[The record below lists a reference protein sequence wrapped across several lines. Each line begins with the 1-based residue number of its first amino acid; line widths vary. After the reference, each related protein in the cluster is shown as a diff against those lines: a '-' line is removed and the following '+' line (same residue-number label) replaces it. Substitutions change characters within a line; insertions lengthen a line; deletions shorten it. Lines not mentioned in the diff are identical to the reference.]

1 MMRGLYDAATA
12 LQEALNNQEVSA
24 ANLANSTTTSYRR
37 QGYAFGTFA
46 ATLDQAISGLP
57 TGAAA
62 GATGS
67 GIYTSFDPGPFQNT
81 GRPLDLAITG
91 DGYFVLSGGPGGT
104 LYTRN
109 GSFELN
115 SEGQLQT
122 TSGLT
127 VQGEGGP
134 IFIPPTAS
142 RITVGP
148 DGIVLADNN
157 QVGRIQLARFPNPRG
172 TLRRVGDTLFQGP
185 PPPVQ
190 QELGDVRVEQGYR
203 EGSNVQVVREM
214 VLMLSGMRYYEAS
227 ERALRTLSE
236 AQSQNTRPGT

>member
-1 MMRGLYDAATA
+1 MMRGMYDAATA
-12 LQEALNNQEVSA
+12 LSEALINQEVSA
-24 ANLANSTTTSYRR
+24 ANLANSTTTGYRS

-57 TGAAA
+57 TGPSAQTNA
-62 GATGS
+62 S
-67 GIYTSFDPGPFQNT
+67 GTYTIFDPGPFQDT
-81 GRPLDLAITG
+81 GHPLDLAISG
-91 DGYFVLSGGPGGT
+91 DGYFVLNGPAGT

-109 GSFELN
+109 GAFELN

-122 TSGLT
+122 KSGLL

-134 IFIPPTAS
+134 IAIPPTAS

-148 DGIVLADNN
+148 DGTVLADNN
-157 QVGRIQLARFPNPRG
+157 QVGRIQLARIPNPRLV
-172 TLRRVGDTLFQGP
+172 LRRVGDTLFQGP

-190 QELGDVRVEQGYR
+190 QDLGDVRVEQGYR

-214 VLMLSGMRYYEAS
+214 VQMLSGMRYYEAS

-236 AQSQNTRPGT
+236 AESQNTRPGT